1 MKRFV
6 AATLAVCLFGGASVE
21 ARENYALLVGVSSY
35 PSLDEQF
42 WLVGPAND
50 VDLVKTYLTT
60 NPHVPFEAGNITVLA
75 DGVPGA
81 GMPTLAA
88 IRGGFADLAGRLQ
101 PDDFVYLHFSGHG
114 TQAPAL
120 DPETEQD
127 GLDELFLPA
136 DIGPWQDSIGTVENA
151 LVDDEIGQLIASL
164 RATGATV
171 WAVFDSCHSGTV
183 TRAAPSGDDEV
194 RLRKLDPS
202 ALGVPSAAMDRI
214 VSRALP
220 GAAAESPVDM
230 GDTGGFVAFYAAQTN
245 ETTPE
250 IRLPQGAED
259 RRSQGVFTFTLFEAL
274 AARPGI
280 TYRQLAQDVLRRYAV
295 SNLARSTPLFE
306 GDLDTPVFGSGEVSE
321 IQQWP
326 LQNDKG
332 RLSVQA
338 GHLHGLSEGMQ
349 LALMASPA
357 DPTDA
362 ALGLV
367 QVEYAENFSSDLLS
381 DLVEI
386 PRGAYLRKISESLD
400 YGMTVALP
408 EEVNAVLEAA
418 MVVAGEREMFG
429 ARIGFVAA
437 GEEADIRLAVR
448 EGALLVLP
456 GTGILAGGA
465 FAFNPT
471 IRLDDKSPEA
481 LGLALSDT
489 LNRMARVQNLL
500 KLGGAFHDGAL
511 DVEVDLETRSPD
523 QPRLVALES
532 VPVPTL
538 VPEDEVHVVVRN
550 LETFPMDLNVLYVGS
565 DYSISHIFAERLQ
578 PGDRLKQGLV
588 GITDAAYGRDR
599 LILILTP
606 AEKHSAL
613 EDLSFLAQEALPV
626 TRALR
631 GGAGFAEALA
641 EAGFGTTMRAATALG
656 GRKDN
661 GADPVMLMY
670 DIDTRPKN

>member
-1 MKRFV
+1 MKRFI
-6 AATLAVCLFGGASVE
+6 AATLAVCFFGTTPIE
-21 ARENYALLVGVSSY
+21 ARENFALLVGVSSY
-35 PSLDEQF
+35 PSLEERF

-60 NPHVPFEAGNITVLA
+60 NPHVPFDAGNITVLA

-81 GMPTLAA
+81 GAPTLAA
-88 IRGGFADLAGRLQ
+88 IRAGFADLAGRLQ

-120 DPETEQD
+120 DPESEQD

-136 DIGPWQDSIGTVENA
+136 DIGPWQDSVGSVQNA
-151 LVDDEIGQLIASL
+151 LVDDEIGQMIAAL

-183 TRAAPSGDDEV
+183 TRAAPSGNDEV
-194 RLRKLDPS
+194 RLRKLDPE
-202 ALGVPSAAMDRI
+202 ALGVPQDAMERV

-220 GAAAESPVDM
+220 GGHADSPVDM

-250 IRLPQGAED
+250 IRLPQGAVD

-295 SNLARSTPLFE
+295 GNLARSTPLFE
-306 GDLDTPVFGSGEVSE
+306 GDLDTPVFGSGEVSAV
-321 IQQWP
+321 QQWP
-326 LQNDKG
+326 LQNDSG

-338 GHLHGLSEGMQ
+338 GRLHGLSEGMQ
-349 LALMASPA
+349 LVLMASPA
-357 DPTDA
+357 DPSEAT
-362 ALGLV
+362 LGTV
-367 QVEYAENFSSDLLS
+367 QVEYAENFSADLVSDLT
-381 DLVEI
+381 EF

-400 YGMTVALP
+400 YGLTVALP
-408 EEVNAVLEAA
+408 EEESAALRAA
-418 MVVAGEREMFG
+418 MVGAADRGMFG

-437 GEEADIRLAVR
+437 GDEADLRLSVR
-448 EGALLVLP
+448 DDALLVLP
-456 GTGILAGGA
+456 GTGILAGGD

-471 IRLDDKSPEA
+471 IRLGDKSPED
-481 LGLALSDT
+481 LGLALSET

-511 DVEVDLETRSPD
+511 DIEVDLETRSPT
-523 QPRLVALES
+523 QPRLVALEA

-550 LETFPMDLNVLYVGS
+550 LESFPMDLNVLYVGS
-565 DYSISHIFAERLQ
+565 DYSIAHIFAERLQ
-578 PGDRLKQGLV
+578 PGDRLKQGLI
-588 GITDAAYGRDR
+588 GITDTAYGRDR
-599 LILILTP
+599 LILTP
-606 AEKHSAL
+606 AAPHSAL
-613 EDLSFLAQEALPV
+613 EDLSFLQQDALPA
-626 TRALR
+626 TRALN

-641 EAGFGTTMRAATALG
+641 EVGFGTTMRAATALG
-656 GRKDN
+656 GRKKDT
-661 GADPVMLMY
+661 GAPVMLMY